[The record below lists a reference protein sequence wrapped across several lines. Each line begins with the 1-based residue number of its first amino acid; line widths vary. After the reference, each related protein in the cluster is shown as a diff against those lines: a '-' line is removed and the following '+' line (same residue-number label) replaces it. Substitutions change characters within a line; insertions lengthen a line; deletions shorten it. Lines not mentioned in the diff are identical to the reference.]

1 MFAALGMLPT
11 VGILMGVT
19 LLVVV
24 VSAALEQRGS
34 RVRTVT
40 RAASSTETT
49 TRSTT
54 ERVEEPPRVA
64 TNGSGREPRRPLA
77 PGPAP
82 TVPGSERTVSSERT
96 ASSEQ
101 VGRPAPEPVTT
112 LVLSSDGA
120 DARTARIGPLGTDR
134 QLAGVLFAAYV
145 VAGRPESSR
154 VTGWITAYDDPP
166 SLPDTAAGERMRG
179 RATRIAELLDC
190 DDEDRNW
197 VTLDQGT
204 DVALA
209 VRRRPPVDPV
219 LVGLLHW
226 WRLATSDVATVA
238 ASDTVALEAAIREV
252 LPSLER
258 NPLHRSVGSIA
269 EIAGAAASEG
279 VGLRL
284 HCERS
289 SARGPAE
296 DETEQSRPSGR
307 GLLTTSFAESS
318 PVP

>member
-1 MFAALGMLPT
+1 M
-11 VGILMGVT
+11 
-19 LLVVV
+19 
-24 VSAALEQRGS
+24 
-34 RVRTVT
+34 
-40 RAASSTETT
+40 
-49 TRSTT
+49 
-54 ERVEEPPRVA
+54 
-64 TNGSGREPRRPLA
+64 
-77 PGPAP
+77 
-82 TVPGSERTVSSERT
+82 
-96 ASSEQ
+96 
-101 VGRPAPEPVTT
+101 
-112 LVLSSDGA
+112 
-120 DARTARIGPLGTDR
+120 GTDR

-179 RATRIAELLDC
+179 RATRIAALLDC

-226 WRLATSDVATVA
+226 WRLATSAW
-238 ASDTVALEAAIREV
+238 R
-252 LPSLER
+252 R
-258 NPLHRSVGSIA
+258 
-269 EIAGAAASEG
+269 
-279 VGLRL
+279 LRL
-284 HCERS
+284 GHRG
-289 SARGPAE
+289 ARGGHPRGPAVARA
-296 DETEQSRPSGR
+296 QSAAPERRVHRRDRRSSGLGGRGPAAPLRTQLCPGPGGRRDRAVPPERR